1 MSDPSKNPIWRALTA
16 VWRALPFTPGDKPV
30 VTVLTLSGAIGDT
43 PAPGSKG
50 LNAARLEDAIKQAFK
65 PQSLKAVALAI
76 NSPGGSPVQS
86 RLIHN
91 AIRREAAKKGV
102 PVLAFIED
110 VGASG
115 GYILAAAGDKIFA
128 DESSI
133 VGSIGVV
140 SAGFGFTEAI
150 ARLGVDRR
158 VHTAGDN
165 KSQLDPFRPERPEEV
180 ARLETILNTLHEQFI
195 ELVKNRRGEKL
206 SASHDDT
213 FSGAFWAAPE
223 AKARGLVD
231 EIAQMGDFLPRRFGD
246 DVIIKR
252 ITPGSSSLL
261 KRLLSGRGDAPGP
274 LVDPAAVISALDERA
289 LWARYGR

>member
-1 MSDPSKNPIWRALTA
+1 MSDPSKNPIRRALTA

-115 GYILAAAGDKIFA
+115 GYILAAAGDEIFA

>member
-1 MSDPSKNPIWRALTA
+1 MSDPSKNPIRRALTA

>member
-1 MSDPSKNPIWRALTA
+1 MSDPSKNPIRRALTA

-115 GYILAAAGDKIFA
+115 GYILAAAGDEIFA

-140 SAGFGFTEAI
+140 SAGFGFSEAI

>member
-1 MSDPSKNPIWRALTA
+1 PIWRALTA

-115 GYILAAAGDKIFA
+115 GYILAAAGDEIFA

-195 ELVKNRRGEKL
+195 GLVKNRRGEKL

-261 KRLLSGRGDAPGP
+261 KRLLSGRGDVPGP